1 MQESLTLAAIGA
13 IVGAIALAFAL
24 VTFASIL
31 KESMGTSKMKEI
43 SEAIQEG
50 AMAFLNRQYK
60 TLIPFT
66 IIIAILLA
74 LVLPL
79 LDPRVQ
85 GGALAVSFLVGAISS
100 AIAGYIGM
108 NSTTKSNARTAEAA
122 RSVGLG

>member
-1 MQESLTLAAIGA
+1 MTLAAIGA
-13 IVGAIALAFAL
+13 IVGAIALLFAL

-31 KESMGTSKMKEI
+31 KESMGTPKMKEI

-50 AMAFLNRQYK
+50 AMAYLNRQYK

-66 IIIAILLA
+66 IVIAILLV
-74 LVLPL
+74 LVLPR

-108 NSTTKSNARTAEAA
+108 NSTT
-122 RSVGLG
+122 